1 MILASELIEGS
12 QDIKTVLIMK
22 KELFES
28 IAVVLDKQDE
38 INCINC
44 EIIIVKLSY
53 MCLVPSLAE

>member
-1 MILASELIEGS
+1 MSLASELIEGS

-28 IAVVLDKQDE
+28 IAGVLDKQDE

>member
-1 MILASELIEGS
+1 MSLASELIEGS

-28 IAVVLDKQDE
+28 IAGVLDKQDE

-44 EIIIVKLSY
+44 EIIIVKLIKNRFT
-53 MCLVPSLAE
+53 